1 MSKLLDMNELYG
13 WAASPGEGL
22 ETTTGGGKMTP
33 VVVSSLE
40 ELKKYVTDDFP
51 RVIVVDG
58 IIDTGENTVSI
69 GSNKTITGID
79 ENSGIAG
86 GIHIYNSMNVIINNL
101 NFNGGWPNSGP
112 DDCIDISG
120 SHHVWLNHLNVYNSF
135 DGNIDI
141 KMGSDYITVS
151 WCKLSYTDD
160 ANDGVIP
167 DHDHRLSC
175 LIGSGAGDHD
185 DTDMGKLRVSYHHN
199 WFADNLDQRMP
210 RVMYGRAHIYNN
222 YYTCEGNTYC
232 IGVDSYASAL
242 IENNYF
248 KNVNSPHKFM
258 YPTNALPASITAR
271 GNEYDNSKGSKD
283 DGQKKSD
290 NEVVEF
296 DSTVYDYKLN
306 DAEDVPE
313 IITAYAGPKNDV
325 SDKNIYS
332 DKIESA
338 SLIKGTDNS
347 YVPSESVAPVA
358 TQRPA
363 NVYNNNPVTYDDETD
378 TYTYHGSNGNGDPA
392 YYNIKNPFKG
402 KDFSEDKFN
411 YMTNEKWDKGITI
424 SYWVNVPRKAKD
436 AVILSFNLEN
446 DRQIERKDAVKYNLC
461 QSYSKTDNNYSMG
474 EVKTYVDSSA
484 K

>member
-1 MSKLLDMNELYG
+1 MKRKLALIISSILLFGTCFSKVLTDAKLNSGDNIVYAQEQTVDMSKLLDMNELYG

-58 IIDTGENTVSI
+58 IIDTGENAVSI

-175 LIGSGAGDHD
+175 LIGC
-185 DTDMGKLRVSYHHN
+185 RC
-199 WFADNLDQRMP
+199 R
-210 RVMYGRAHIYNN
+210 
-222 YYTCEGNTYC
+222 
-232 IGVDSYASAL
+232 
-242 IENNYF
+242 
-248 KNVNSPHKFM
+248 
-258 YPTNALPASITAR
+258 
-271 GNEYDNSKGSKD
+271 
-283 DGQKKSD
+283 
-290 NEVVEF
+290 
-296 DSTVYDYKLN
+296 
-306 DAEDVPE
+306 
-313 IITAYAGPKNDV
+313 
-325 SDKNIYS
+325 
-332 DKIESA
+332 
-338 SLIKGTDNS
+338 
-347 YVPSESVAPVA
+347 
-358 TQRPA
+358 RP
-363 NVYNNNPVTYDDETD
+363 
-378 TYTYHGSNGNGDPA
+378 
-392 YYNIKNPFKG
+392 
-402 KDFSEDKFN
+402 
-411 YMTNEKWDKGITI
+411 
-424 SYWVNVPRKAKD
+424 
-436 AVILSFNLEN
+436 
-446 DRQIERKDAVKYNLC
+446 
-461 QSYSKTDNNYSMG
+461 
-474 EVKTYVDSSA
+474 
-484 K
+484 